1 MPKKKKNTVK
11 CGFPK
16 GQENELFIYL
26 FLFFRILNILTYT
39 KRGEKILKKL
49 TMIYNGPTRIRLSR
63 KIHMDI

>member
-1 MPKKKKNTVK
+1 MNY
-11 CGFPK
+11 
-16 GQENELFIYL
+16 LFIYL
-26 FLFFRILNILTYT
+26 FLFFKILNILTYT